1 MNRSYV
7 ADPFIRN
14 EHEVNIAERADRLA
28 AIFAERAPKHD
39 SEGSFPYENFEDL
52 KASGYLKLTVPKR
65 FGGEEASVY
74 EMVLAQERLARGDS
88 STALA
93 VGWSISLLLKQ
104 RLTRA

>member
-1 MNRSYV
+1 MNRSYA

-65 FGGEEASVY
+65 FGGEAGHYS
-74 EMVLAQERLARGDS
+74 LINH
-88 STALA
+88 TAAGLTI
-93 VGWSISLLLKQ
+93 GCRYSLKS
-104 RLTRA
+104 RVD